1 MREPVPPRPMTGPP
15 DPMAQPSHG
24 TSPWNLPNALTVLRI
39 LLVPVFGSMLL
50 AQDGADAGQRFA
62 ALAVFVVAM
71 ITDRIDGDIAR
82 SRGLVTDVGK
92 ILDPIADKALLGM
105 AFVGLSLIGSVPWWV
120 TLLVLAREVGSP
132 SVLLERG
139 AAVFSVAPRGNRPP
153 FVVRAG
159 DTVIRVVGT
168 GFRVGRS
175 EDHVTVAVDHGIV
188 DVIHRGA
195 THRLTAHQAWSSDH
209 PDEVTELAAATTP
222 TTTPATTVAQ
232 ATPAPATTAAPEP
245 TPAPAPAVVAPP
257 RPRPTPPAIV
267 TPAPPAPPSGP
278 SISAADAARTEF
290 DRLVQLEARDPAA
303 ALAGYLTLSAGNTV
317 WSEVALFAAGRLA
330 ADRHDRRAKT
340 LLTIYLRR
348 FPRGANVRDARN
360 LLDRLK
366 GAPE

>member
-1 MREPVPPRPMTGPP
+1 MTDEHLGPP
-15 DPMAQPSHG
+15 PVEPLSDVAWARVERGLMARLDSAP
-24 TSPWNLPNALTVLRI
+24 AA
-39 LLVPVFGSMLL
+39 VPARAPRRSSWVRL
-50 AQDGADAGQRFA
+50 AVPAA
-62 ALAVFVVAM
+62 ALAVAAAIALVVF
-71 ITDRIDGDIAR
+71 AR
-82 SRGLVTDVGK
+82 HGEPSPA
-92 ILDPIADKALLGM
+92 DPIASASDEPSRVVAGEAPSSITFADAHVALE
-105 AFVGLSLIGSVPWWV
+105 AHSAV
-120 TLLVLAREVGSP
+120 VLAREVGSP